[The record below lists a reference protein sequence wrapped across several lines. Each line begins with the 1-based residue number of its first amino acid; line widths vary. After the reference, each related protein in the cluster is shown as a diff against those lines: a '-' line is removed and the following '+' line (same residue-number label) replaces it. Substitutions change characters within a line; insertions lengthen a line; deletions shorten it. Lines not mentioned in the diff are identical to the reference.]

1 LSLERIFK
9 ALTSLGLS
17 EPDARVYIYLALR
30 GPKKRESIVYDL
42 KISRDQ
48 IVQSLENLQNKN
60 IIISDP
66 KIKNILSVLPFEK
79 ALKLLIKA
87 EKEQIIISEE
97 NLLSNWKSIRKRF

>member
-1 LSLERIFK
+1 MSLERIFK
-9 ALTSLGLS
+9 ALVSLGLS

-30 GPKKRESIVYDL
+30 GPKKLESIVYDL
-42 KISRDQ
+42 EISRDQ

-60 IIISDP
+60 ITISDP
-66 KIKNILSVLPFEK
+66 KSKNGLSVLPFEK